1 MLVQTLT
8 KGTTL
13 PIKTVKLQGG
23 LNPRQLRFAT
33 EYAKHEN
40 YIEAYKN
47 AGYSWCDSNGEIKPY
62 AKCTA
67 SKLVHNP
74 KVAREIE
81 RIRCE
86 LLPSVVKQGSHTV
99 EYVRAEHLRQYHKLE
114 TLGVHGTALQ
124 HLRSFGETLGAY
136 TAGSTTTIELQEI
149 SGKRQREALRI
160 ARVLLTT
167 RSEPVQ
173 SRQSAPESTN
183 ATRPMLTLGGDGKL
197 ALPAP
202 QPPQV
207 DVSGEQATGGTAAD
221 TIENPQDTPEM
232 HTREGYDP
240 PRPPAPSLK
249 LPPPTC
255 IQNLGSSYCFGVAAD
270 IEPETRKVSSGPGKP
285 KS

>member
-86 LLPSVVKQGSHTV
+86 SLPSVVKQGSHTV

-167 RSEPVQ
+167 RSEPV
-173 SRQSAPESTN
+173 RTLQSAPESTN

-202 QPPQV
+202 ADAETV
-207 DVSGEQATGGTAAD
+207 DADDAPGQAESPIPAQATPLIHDAKGV
-221 TIENPQDTPEM
+221 NPPCGCPLDM
-232 HTREGYDP
+232 
-240 PRPPAPSLK
+240 K